1 MPLRHADHGTCC
13 CATRAAQARTI
24 LHSMFTIIRFTGR
37 AMQDCIG
44 SACRKL
50 QLAVGVQEQL
60 EQNKPKTLQNEL
72 RLSSVTW
79 AGQACKSLPA
89 RVPVPGQQRAST
101 NSCCFA
107 SLPKPAW
114 QVMFAISSLSLSL
127 RVRLDGR
134 AWPVLFGAAIPRHR
148 QFLGGLVKPDEHC
161 KKV

>member
-1 MPLRHADHGTCC
+1 MLLCHARGSGPHYSAFHVYYHSIHGTGDARLHRQCMSKAAASRWSSR
-13 CATRAAQARTI
+13 ATRT
-24 LHSMFTIIRFTGR
+24 
-37 AMQDCIG
+37 
-44 SACRKL
+44 
-50 QLAVGVQEQL
+50 E
-60 EQNKPKTLQNEL
+60 KPKTLQNEL